1 MNKVLTLLLFISGC
15 CVQAQT
21 TFLSVTEAMEH
32 TRKNNPSLKADQLQQ
47 EISHERL
54 RSAWSALL
62 PQVKAFGTF
71 DNNVSLPVQLVPA
84 QLLGGAE
91 GEFIKVQFG
100 TQYSSTYGAEAS
112 LSLVNVS
119 NWKNIK
125 SASLGEEIANYQTQD
140 KELSLTEQT
149 ITIYY
154 FALLSREAMLLNE
167 ELVNAAD
174 SLLTA
179 AKMRLDN
186 GLIEPLEF
194 NRVKSLYL
202 ESLQNFKDS
211 ESSFQKNL
219 DQLKTLSGLSVADSL
234 ILSEK
239 IGLNPTSSPTFL
251 AVTAEQLPRYRMLRL
266 KHRQTSED
274 VLKNKT
280 KVLPEVSLYG
290 RAMRQTFSN
299 EFNVFS
305 SDQMWFDVAMVGI
318 RAEWNL
324 FSGFN
329 RQSQIRQSTLQQKSA
344 EFEFQ
349 NYRLQADKELEELTI
364 NHRVS
369 AQGVQNYLEHYQ
381 LNAVNHRIA
390 GEKYNQGIY
399 SIDNYVTIY
408 QERVR
413 SQNLYL
419 SKLASFLIYES
430 MVQSRNALH

>member
-1 MNKVLTLLLFISGC
+1 
-15 CVQAQT
+15 
-21 TFLSVTEAMEH
+21 
-32 TRKNNPSLKADQLQQ
+32 
-47 EISHERL
+47 
-54 RSAWSALL
+54 
-62 PQVKAFGTF
+62 
-71 DNNVSLPVQLVPA
+71 
-84 QLLGGAE
+84 
-91 GEFIKVQFG
+91 
-100 TQYSSTYGAEAS
+100 
-112 LSLVNVS
+112 
-119 NWKNIK
+119 
-125 SASLGEEIANYQTQD
+125 
-140 KELSLTEQT
+140 
-149 ITIYY
+149 
-154 FALLSREAMLLNE
+154 
-167 ELVNAAD
+167 
-174 SLLTA
+174 
-179 AKMRLDN
+179 
-186 GLIEPLEF
+186 
-194 NRVKSLYL
+194 
-202 ESLQNFKDS
+202 
-211 ESSFQKNL
+211 
-219 DQLKTLSGLSVADSL
+219 
-234 ILSEK
+234 
-239 IGLNPTSSPTFL
+239 
-251 AVTAEQLPRYRMLRL
+251 MLRL
-266 KHRQTSED
+266 KHRQASED

-305 SDQMWFDVAMVGI
+305 SDQMWFDVAVVGI

-344 EFEFQ
+344 GFEFQ
-349 NYRLQADKELEELTI
+349 NYRLQANKELEELTL

-369 AQGVQNYLEHYQ
+369 TQGVQNYLEHYQ